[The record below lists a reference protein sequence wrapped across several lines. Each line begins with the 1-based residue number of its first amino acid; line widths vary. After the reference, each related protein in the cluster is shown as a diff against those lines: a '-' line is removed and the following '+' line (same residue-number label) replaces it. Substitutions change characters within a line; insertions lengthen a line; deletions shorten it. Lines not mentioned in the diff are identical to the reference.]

1 MDWMSLPPLN
11 SLRAF
16 SAVAETGGY
25 ALAANRLNVTQAAV
39 SQQVKALEK
48 RLGVSLVARQGRSI
62 ELTSAGAILA
72 KELGLGFEIISRG
85 VERLNEGAANRPV
98 QVTMSPAFSVE
109 WLMPRIAEF
118 QREHPDITL
127 MLNPT
132 SDIVE
137 LKPGGIDVAIR
148 YRDSRQPG
156 LELGTVLVS
165 DMIVIGTPSLIAGHE
180 LNDPASLADLP
191 WLQELGTN
199 EASEW
204 FTYHGVIPAR
214 PLNVNH
220 MPGNLIMSAVRRGDG
235 ITYTARAFFREDLK
249 AGKVVELFSE
259 KLFGIYYI
267 QTPQEYI
274 RPAAKIFLDWIKSKA
289 EIVTV

>member
-98 QVTMSPAFSVE
+98 
-109 WLMPRIAEF
+109 
-118 QREHPDITL
+118 
-127 MLNPT
+127 
-132 SDIVE
+132 
-137 LKPGGIDVAIR
+137 
-148 YRDSRQPG
+148 
-156 LELGTVLVS
+156 
-165 DMIVIGTPSLIAGHE
+165 
-180 LNDPASLADLP
+180 
-191 WLQELGTN
+191 
-199 EASEW
+199 
-204 FTYHGVIPAR
+204 
-214 PLNVNH
+214 
-220 MPGNLIMSAVRRGDG
+220 
-235 ITYTARAFFREDLK
+235 
-249 AGKVVELFSE
+249 
-259 KLFGIYYI
+259 
-267 QTPQEYI
+267 
-274 RPAAKIFLDWIKSKA
+274 
-289 EIVTV
+289 